1 MSSSC
6 LRNGKHGLRLGLAA
20 LLFACAPVLAGTAMD
35 EGVRAYRDGR
45 YEEALVAFEQA
56 AREEPERAAV
66 RFNLG
71 LARYKLGHYTEARR
85 EFLRVRK
92 DASMRAVA
100 EYHLGLVA
108 GRLGQTRRAEAHL
121 RAAASSESRQ
131 LRELAASAL
140 RRLGGKPDART
151 PSAWVMLGAGYDDNR
166 NRIDEDIV
174 IEGQDRE
181 STYVDALGLLVYPV
195 PVRSELDLRAVAF
208 RRDYETDDTLD
219 QSSLQLSL
227 RQSWRPALWRLT
239 LAAESEMILLREDS
253 LVNALGIGLEAQRR
267 LGPATLRLRYQ
278 PAKVQADSEFDYLE
292 GWRHRG
298 GVSVDFNIG
307 EQQWRLGYEIEES
320 SQGYEA
326 GDDIVYG
333 QAPLRQGPVLR
344 WSHALSPALELDLSA
359 AWRRSRYEQYDDLF
373 PAPRRNDDLL
383 QGGASLNW
391 QIDPAWGLV
400 LDYRY
405 ARNYSSD
412 DTYDHRRQ
420 MLLLGFEWRY

>member
-1 MSSSC
+1 MP
-6 LRNGKHGLRLGLAA
+6 RPRRYGQKGLRLGLVA
-20 LLFACAPVLAGTAMD
+20 LLFACAQAFAMTAMD

-45 YEEALVAFEQA
+45 YEEALAAFERA

-71 LARYKLGHYTEARR
+71 LAHYKLGHYPEARR

-92 DASMRAVA
+92 DTSMRAVA

-121 RAAASSESRQ
+121 RAAASSDSRQ
-131 LRELAASAL
+131 LRELAANAL
-140 RRLGGKPDART
+140 RRLGGKPDARS
-151 PSAWVMLGAGYDDNR
+151 PAAWAMLGAGHDSNR
-166 NRIDEDIV
+166 NRIDEDIA

-181 STYVDALGLLVYPV
+181 SAYVDAWGTLLYPL
-195 PVRSELDLRAVAF
+195 PVSPELDLRAVAF

-219 QSSLQLSL
+219 QSSVQLSL
-227 RQSWRPALWRLT
+227 RQSWRPAGWRLT
-239 LAAESEMILLREDS
+239 MAAETEAILLRDDS
-253 LVNALGIGLEAQRR
+253 LVKAAGVGLEAQRR
-267 LGPATLRLRYQ
+267 LGPTTLRLRYQ
-278 PAKVQADSEFDYLE
+278 PAKVQADSAFDYLD

-298 GVSVDFNIG
+298 GVTLDFNIG

-344 WSHALSPALELDLSA
+344 WSHALSPSIELDLSA
-359 AWRRSRYEQYDDLF
+359 AWRRSRYEQYDDVF

-383 QGGASLNW
+383 QGGASLSW
-391 QIDPAWGLV
+391 QIDRAWGLV

-420 MLLLGFEWRY
+420 MLLLGVEWRY